1 MLRDYKDATRDLPED
16 KDGVGAFI
24 AALEKAVK
32 RAYALPEPDPEKARL
47 SDAFSIRNIYD
58 DHDVKALISSDR
70 FTPEKRLK
78 LQEAVEELLMEQP
91 MFPPESYAL
100 RRI

>member
-1 MLRDYKDATRDLPED
+1 MRDYKNAVRNLSED
-16 KDGVGAFI
+16 KDGVEAFI

-32 RAYALPEPDPEKARL
+32 RANALPEPDPEKARL
-47 SDAFSIRNIYD
+47 SDAFAIRNVYD

-78 LQEAVEELLMEQP
+78 LQEAVEELLLEQP
-91 MFPPESYAL
+91 MFPPDCYAL